1 MVYVT
6 GFRCFKCGKHH
17 TPDEIENKPIPRC
30 SNCNSGLDAEYDYDS
45 IRKSLLTDSFIRGT
59 PSHWKY
65 WSFMPVHDLSK
76 IITMHEGGTPL
87 LENNSLTR
95 DIGCKRLLIKYEAMN
110 PTGSFKDRGSSLEIT
125 KAIEYGKKK
134 VVLASTGN
142 MGASIAAYAAFA
154 GLDCLVFVPNIV
166 GQAKIKQIRAYGAE
180 IRIVDDDYSETMKQA
195 EEYVITHSDSFLTG
209 DYPWRGEGTKSAG
222 FEIADQLYWNVPDI
236 VIAPIGNGTLI
247 WGIFE
252 AFIDMHTVGIIDCI
266 PVIIGVQVDG
276 CRPVVD
282 AWESKEK
289 VIIPVNDPQTIAT
302 AIACG
307 DPIDG
312 LGALKALKETNGMAV
327 SVSDEEVLEARD
339 FMGKHGIF
347 VEPSG
352 AVAYA
357 GARRITERL
366 DKKVVVCM
374 GTGHGLKDMYGI
386 ESTHDR

>member
-17 TPDEIENKPIPRC
+17 LPDEIENKPIPRC

-45 IRKSLLTDSFIRGT
+45 IRKSLLTDPFKRASPT
-59 PSHWKY
+59 HWKY
-65 WSFMPVHDLSK
+65 WAFLPVKDLSH
-76 IITMHEGGTPL
+76 IITMGEGGTPL

-95 DIGCKRLLIKYEAMN
+95 DIGCRRMLVKYEAMN

-125 KAIEYGKKK
+125 KAMEYGKEK

-142 MGASIAAYAAFA
+142 MGASVAAYAAFA
-154 GLDCLVFVPNIV
+154 GLDCIVFVPNIV
-166 GQAKIKQIRAYGAE
+166 GPAKIKQIRAYGAD
-180 IRIVDDDYSETMKQA
+180 IRFVDGDYSLAMDKA
-195 EEYVITHSDSFLTG
+195 EEYVMANRDSFLTG
-209 DYPWRGEGTKSAG
+209 DYPWRGEGTKTVG
-222 FEIADQLYWNVPDI
+222 MEIADQLYWSVPDV
-236 VIAPIGNGTLI
+236 VIAPVGNGTLI

-252 AFIDMHTVGIIDCI
+252 AFRDMYAVGIIERRPAI
-266 PVIIGVQVDG
+266 FGVQVDA

-282 AWESKEK
+282 AWENG
-289 VIIPVNDPQTIAT
+289 VDDIIAMEDPQTVAT

-312 LGALKALKETNGMAV
+312 LGALRAIRETGGQAV
-327 SVSDEEVLEARD
+327 SVSDDEVIEARD
-339 FMGKHGIF
+339 FLARHGIF

-357 GARRITERL
+357 GARRVSGVLEGKT
-366 DKKVVVCM
+366 VVCIA
-374 GTGHGLKDMYGI
+374 TGHGLKDMWGI
-386 ESTHDR
+386 E